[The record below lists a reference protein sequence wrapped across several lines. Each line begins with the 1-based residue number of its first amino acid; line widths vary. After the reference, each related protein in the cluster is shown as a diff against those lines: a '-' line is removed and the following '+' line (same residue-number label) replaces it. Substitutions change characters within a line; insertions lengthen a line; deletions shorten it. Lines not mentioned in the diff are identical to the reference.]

1 MGTSDVTGLSFYH
14 NLRTGTC
21 GRSGLFS
28 RPRNDFIVCMCRDH
42 AWPWQES
49 QSTMLEMRVYTWP
62 HTDTHIYI
70 QVCTHIGLVHT
81 WVIVSRVCKRVHGR
95 YMWCAPKHISI
106 AITGNFVNGG
116 ATDDQCPLTFI
127 YRFYVRFTGH
137 RVVQSAPRFW
147 TRIRGHWCDH
157 QIATQNQR
165 VPDLVFITRDRWF
178 MTVSFCR
185 NKLTLRRVRQE
196 NDIDVCLKN

>member
-1 MGTSDVTGLSFYH
+1 M
-14 NLRTGTC
+14 
-21 GRSGLFS
+21 
-28 RPRNDFIVCMCRDH
+28 
-42 AWPWQES
+42 
-49 QSTMLEMRVYTWP
+49 
-62 HTDTHIYI
+62 YI

-165 VPDLVFITRDRWF
+165 VPDLVLITRDWWF
-178 MTVSFCR
+178 MRFLLVETNWRCVVWVKRTTSTCVWKMKLLDARMGMKIYVEDYCDFINYILKTSF
-185 NKLTLRRVRQE
+185 LSIAL
-196 NDIDVCLKN
+196 